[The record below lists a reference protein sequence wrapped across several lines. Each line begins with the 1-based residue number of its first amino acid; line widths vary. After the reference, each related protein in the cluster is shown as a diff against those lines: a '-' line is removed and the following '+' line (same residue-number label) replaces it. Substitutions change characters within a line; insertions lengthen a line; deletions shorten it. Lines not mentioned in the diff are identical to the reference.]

1 MLSRRKFITTST
13 ALLGGAA
20 VGGAVVLSTRASATG
35 STLSIALQNTTTSS
49 TVYAYITGQAIDSG
63 NALFL
68 LQADGHTPYYP
79 ASPGSTGS
87 ALGVNCAIPLGAPG
101 STTTV
106 TVPHIAG
113 GRIWFSIGSPITFLL
128 NPGPALVEPSVTNA
142 ADPSIGVR
150 WDFCEFTFNNA
161 QLYANISYVDFVSI
175 PVSMTLTDG
184 AGAVQHVAGMPSN
197 GLDTVCA
204 GLNAQH
210 AADGAG
216 WNNLVVTAGGQNL
229 RALSPNSGVVGNSSL
244 FSGYFDSYVNQVW
257 SKYSTSTLSVDTQA
271 SWGTVTGQVAGGLL
285 TFNGVGSFAK
295 PSAADIFSCSSG
307 PFATT
312 SPEMGALTARI
323 SAALNR
329 STLLSDPNQPDGE
342 QPANYYTNPV
352 TNHYS
357 RIVHAANL
365 DGRGY
370 AFPYD
375 DVVPTNG
382 TDQSGAV
389 FSGNPALLTI
399 AVGGGTA
406 ASSSPSPSA
415 VASASASASA
425 TAIAPSGGTV
435 SAYSTIQAESYG
447 SHNGTQTEACSDTG
461 GGQDVGYIANGDW
474 LGYPNVDFGSG
485 GATQFKA
492 RVASGAAASV
502 SGLVQVALDSPT
514 AAPVGS
520 FALGSTG
527 GWQSWKTVPTNMSKV
542 TGVHTVYL
550 TFASGQPAD
559 FVNVNW
565 FTFTS

>member
-1 MLSRRKFITTST
+1 
-13 ALLGGAA
+13 
-20 VGGAVVLSTRASATG
+20 
-35 STLSIALQNTTTSS
+35 
-49 TVYAYITGQAIDSG
+49 
-63 NALFL
+63 
-68 LQADGHTPYYP
+68 
-79 ASPGSTGS
+79 
-87 ALGVNCAIPLGAPG
+87 
-101 STTTV
+101 
-106 TVPHIAG
+106 
-113 GRIWFSIGSPITFLL
+113 
-128 NPGPALVEPSVTNA
+128 
-142 ADPSIGVR
+142 
-150 WDFCEFTFNNA
+150 
-161 QLYANISYVDFVSI
+161 
-175 PVSMTLTDG
+175 
-184 AGAVQHVAGMPSN
+184 
-197 GLDTVCA
+197 
-204 GLNAQH
+204 
-210 AADGAG
+210 
-216 WNNLVVTAGGQNL
+216 
-229 RALSPNSGVVGNSSL
+229 
-244 FSGYFDSYVNQVW
+244 
-257 SKYSTSTLSVDTQA
+257 
-271 SWGTVTGQVAGGLL
+271 
-285 TFNGVGSFAK
+285 
-295 PSAADIFSCSSG
+295 
-307 PFATT
+307 
-312 SPEMGALTARI
+312 MGALTARI

-406 ASSSPSPSA
+406 ASSSPSASASA

-425 TAIAPSGGTV
+425 TAPSGGTV
-435 SAYSTIQAESYG
+435 SAYSTIQAESYS

-461 GGQDVGYIANGDW
+461 GGLDVGYIANGDW
-474 LGYPNVDFGSG
+474 LGYPNVDFGTG

-514 AAPVGS
+514 AAPVGN

-527 GWQSWKTVPTNMSKV
+527 GWQAWKTVPANIGKV
-542 TGVHTVYL
+542 TGKHTVYL